1 MGIFKEQL
9 SEILSLPKEI
19 ILNLPQITLIGH
31 RELSIENYKNIIEF
45 TDERIRV
52 NTASG
57 IIKISGHSLT
67 LKQLTSEQLIV
78 SGGIT
83 GLEYLG

>member
-1 MGIFKEQL
+1 MGVFKEQL
-9 SEILSLPKEI
+9 TELLALPKEI

-45 TDERIRV
+45 TAETVRV

-57 IIKISGHSLT
+57 IIKITGHGLT

-78 SGGIT
+78 AGGIT
-83 GLEYLG
+83 GLEYLK